1 MTTTCIKP
9 IFFFTWKIVL
19 HWADNVK
26 SVEIIQRI
34 HQKIETICKKSM
46 NFFVPNHRFWYF
58 KLMSEKTKP
67 NESPVFKIN
76 QLLWQITFLDPST
89 LFWKKYFFLWHLTPD
104 TLQMIYDTQ
113 HKINDT
119 QGGGVKIVKKFQVP
133 GLNSLDVVMLCD
145 T

>member
-1 MTTTCIKP
+1 MLLEYLPNMWQLYVVNLYFLCKKKIYVVNLY
-9 IFFFTWKIVL
+9 FFFTQKIVL

-76 QLLWQITFLDPST
+76 QL
-89 LFWKKYFFLWHLTPD
+89 FW
-104 TLQMIYDTQ
+104 
-113 HKINDT
+113 
-119 QGGGVKIVKKFQVP
+119 
-133 GLNSLDVVMLCD
+133 
-145 T
+145 